1 MGLAASQVR
10 LLSISSQR
18 NNIELVAQKLSTK
31 QAQNTQT
38 EIPNQSKN
46 KDTENRIND
55 SSDISAEALNKF
67 FEEMQDSKPN
77 TDTEDK
83 YDKDENQNN
92 KNSIDTEYPQK
103 DKNYGKDENQ
113 NNKNSIDTEDKYDKD
128 EKQMNKLKSSLSKL
142 AAKKAY

>member
-1 MGLAASQVR
+1 MGIAASQVT

-31 QAQNTQT
+31 QAQKTQT
-38 EIPNQSKN
+38 EIPNQSEN

-67 FEEMQDSKPN
+67 FEEMQDSIPN
-77 TDTEDK
+77 IGIA
-83 YDKDENQNN
+83 ENQSN
-92 KNSIDTEYPQK
+92 KNSVDTEYPQK
-103 DKNYGKDENQ
+103 DKNYDKDEN
-113 NNKNSIDTEDKYDKD
+113 K
-128 EKQMNKLKSSLSKL
+128 MNKLKSSLSKL